1 MIPIDDKYLLAILN
15 SKLMWFYLMKTCT
28 SMGDPTAGGKLNLQ
42 KIYLEKAPIIQS
54 DDTQKAPFIEKAE
67 LMLKMNKEMYEKSQ
81 GFLSVVRSE
90 LKVEKINE
98 KLENWFRLTF
108 ESFVSEIKKQKG
120 GFRDLAQQME

>member
-1 MIPIDDKYLLAILN
+1 M
-15 SKLMWFYLMKTCT
+15 
-28 SMGDPTAGGKLNLQ
+28 LQ
-42 KIYLEKAPIIQS
+42 L
-54 DDTQKAPFIEKAE
+54 
-67 LMLKMNKEMYEKSQ
+67 NKELYEKSQ
-81 GFLSVVRSE
+81 GFLSVVCSE